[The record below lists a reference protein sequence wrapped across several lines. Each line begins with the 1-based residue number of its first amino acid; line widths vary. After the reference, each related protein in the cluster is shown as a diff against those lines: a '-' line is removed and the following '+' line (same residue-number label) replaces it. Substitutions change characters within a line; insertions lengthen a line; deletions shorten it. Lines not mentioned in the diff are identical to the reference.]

1 MCVQLLHAYV
11 SFSLLFNYFKVSLQM
26 MCECIICLIM
36 DDMFVIDH
44 LGHYRETHT
53 LVLSFSQEYEF
64 QMVRCSYELIC
75 CYRDTFCF
83 VQDAQYSGIV
93 CLALL
98 FLLFFA

>member
-1 MCVQLLHAYV
+1 
-11 SFSLLFNYFKVSLQM
+11 M

-83 VQDAQYSGIV
+83 CCSLHDDGSGACSLIT
-93 CLALL
+93 C
-98 FLLFFA
+98 